1 MNFDKHYKGY
11 LETIMHQ
18 SSVAMAPPPTEKG
31 GCGGGLV
38 KDVGK
43 LLFYCSGSAGEMTGF

>member
-18 SSVAMAPPPTEKG
+18 SFVAMAPPPTENG
-31 GCGGGLV
+31 RGGGGSP